1 MLRSGE
7 GFDTLHT
14 FEKVIANIAAKCEFN
29 YGAMGRVGFLYE
41 SIKDQLRWNNL
52 IVKDYVKMVSQIGQ
66 ILSMSDEDYN
76 KRKVEHIEMSDNAIA
91 DIFLKAF
98 GDGK

>member
-1 MLRSGE
+1 MLRDGE
-7 GFDTLHT
+7 GFETLHH
-14 FEKVIANIAAKCEFN
+14 FEKVLANIASRCEFN

-41 SIKDQLRWNNL
+41 SAKDQLKWSGL
-52 IVKDYVKMVSQIGQ
+52 IVKNYIKLLSQVGH

-91 DIFLKAF
+91 DIF
-98 GDGK
+98 